1 MKRFFTLIFA
11 LLIVAMQV
19 EALQTSVIF
28 NDKVTGEQGTAGTG
42 SEVIATVNEVTLTID
57 KGYVGTGYAT
67 NYIRA
72 FADATM
78 TISASSNISKIVI
91 TTANSNSGTDVKYS
105 AAAFTADNYTTD
117 ETKTIG
123 MWTGNS
129 TSVSF
134 AATKQVRMI
143 SVEVTLSDENGGDG
157 NGGEGEG
164 EGSGGDGNGDG
175 ENNGGE
181 NVTVTLPVPIP
192 SVGNANLKICAQN
205 VRNYFLDFAASR
217 ADCHD
222 EECFKEKTG
231 KMVDV
236 FTGVDADI
244 YAFCEL
250 EAKERVLKVLTDSLN
265 NRTSNKPYAY
275 VVDNISDDNTFIRS
289 GFIYRSDRVKT
300 VGNNVAATSQ
310 YYYKYT
316 MRMQAF
322 EHLAT
327 GQKILVSMNHFKAQD
342 DETDED
348 EEKRV
353 TNATDLITK
362 LNSYTSTY
370 DYILILGDLNCEVG
384 EEALT
389 IIENAG
395 YTEQLLRFDET
406 AFSHCYGG
414 ENLIDHVYANASLA
428 AKVTG
433 AAVYHIST
441 KCGIGSDVNYD
452 YRYSDH
458 DPYLVGLNLPKK
470 SDDGETSCENL
481 EFSETFASSL
491 GQFEPVNV
499 VGTNDWYFYGQYNCA
514 YINGQKSG
522 ENDDWLISPSFDLSD
537 KKSATLTFS
546 HAAAFGSS
554 SANWSEHLKV
564 KVSANYNGN
573 VSTAT
578 WHTLDGVTFNTS
590 GNYKWKTL
598 SLPIPEAMLGQET
611 VVVAFHYNIASAD
624 DAPAWEVKNFS
635 LKASCEAQNEN
646 SAVEQ
651 ITKSGI
657 IVYAT
662 NGTIKIENAQ
672 NNDVAIYTLLGQK
685 LLSKSAV
692 NTLQT
697 ALPQGIY
704 IVHVGNE
711 SHKVVVR

>member
-1 MKRFFTLIFA
+1 MRKIILFV
-11 LLIVAMQV
+11 VAFCTCLV
-19 EALQTSVIF
+19 A
-28 NDKVTGEQGTAGTG
+28 
-42 SEVIATVNEVTLTID
+42 
-57 KGYVGTGYAT
+57 
-67 NYIRA
+67 
-72 FADATM
+72 
-78 TISASSNISKIVI
+78 
-91 TTANSNSGTDVKYS
+91 
-105 AAAFTADNYTTD
+105 
-117 ETKTIG
+117 
-123 MWTGNS
+123 NS
-129 TSVSF
+129 TSISDALAV
-134 AATKQVRMI
+134 AATLANNQQTTERFSVTGKVVYVNISTNFGNADIVIEDGTDMI
-143 SVEVTLSDENGGDG
+143 YGWRTFDLDSAKFTTTNKVVLGDTVTMFGVLKRYDGLNLSAFPAYTNKIEMAYGYLTRLNDEGKADNG
-157 NGGEGEG
+157 
-164 EGSGGDGNGDG
+164 
-175 ENNGGE
+175 NNGGE
-181 NVTVTLPVPIP
+181 NATTALPVPIP
-192 SVGNANLKICAQN
+192 NVGNANLKVCAQN
-205 VRNYFLDFAASR
+205 VRNYFLDFGASR

-250 EAKERVLKVLTDSLN
+250 EAKEQVLKVLTDSLN
-265 NRTSNKPYAY
+265 NRTSNKPYVY
-275 VVDNISDDNTFIRS
+275 VVDGISDDNTFIRS
-289 GFIYRSDRVKT
+289 GFIYRTDRVKT
-300 VGNNVAATSQ
+300 VGNNIAATSQ

-342 DETDED
+342 DESDED
-348 EEKRV
+348 EAKRV
-353 TNATDLITK
+353 TNATDLIAK
-362 LNSYTSTY
+362 LNSYSSTY
-370 DYILILGDLNCEVG
+370 DNILILGDLNCEVG
-384 EEALT
+384 EEALE

-428 AKVTG
+428 TKVTG

-458 DPYLVGLNLPKK
+458 DPYLVGLNLPEK
-470 SDDGETSCENL
+470 SDNGETSCENF
-481 EFSETFASSL
+481 EYSETFSSSL
-491 GQFEPVNV
+491 GQFESVSV
-499 VGTNDWYFYGQYNCA
+499 VGTKDWHINNSYYCA
-514 YINGQKSG
+514 YMNAYGAG
-522 ENDDWLISPSFDLSD
+522 ENDDWLVSPSFDLSD
-537 KKSATLTFS
+537 KKSATLAFT
-546 HAAAFGSS
+546 HAAGYGIK
-554 SANWSEHLKV
+554 ANWSEHFKV

-578 WHTLDGVTFNTS
+578 WHTLDGVTFDTS

-598 SLPIPEAMLGQET
+598 SLSLPEAMLGQEN
-611 VVVAFHYNIASAD
+611 VVVAFHYNVVSDD

-651 ITKSGI
+651 LTKSGTI
-657 IVYAT
+657 IYAT
-662 NGTIKIENAQ
+662 NGTIKIENTQ
-672 NNDVAIYTLLGQK
+672 NKDVAIYTLLGQK

-704 IVHVGNE
+704 IVHIGNE
-711 SHKVVVR
+711 SHKVIVR